1 MLSKFKHQIVF
12 IAYLLY
18 ETPQQRSAAVVDINK
33 LRNYCLN
40 QNHLKGKH
48 KARVFVSALGI
59 TASGAEELQEI
70 LLRVAVTNDAI
81 PLEEDAY
88 GQRYRLDFVMIRGEL
103 QATVRSGWIVRT
115 GEDFPRLTSCFVV

>member
-1 MLSKFKHQIVF
+1 MKLPNSD
-12 IAYLLY
+12 
-18 ETPQQRSAAVVDINK
+18 RAVVDINK

-48 KARVFVSALGI
+48 KARVFASALGI
-59 TASGAEELQEI
+59 TASDAEELQEI
-70 LLRVAVTNDAI
+70 LLRVAITHDAI
-81 PLEEDAY
+81 PSEEDAY

-103 QATVRSGWIVRT
+103 QATVRSSWIVRT